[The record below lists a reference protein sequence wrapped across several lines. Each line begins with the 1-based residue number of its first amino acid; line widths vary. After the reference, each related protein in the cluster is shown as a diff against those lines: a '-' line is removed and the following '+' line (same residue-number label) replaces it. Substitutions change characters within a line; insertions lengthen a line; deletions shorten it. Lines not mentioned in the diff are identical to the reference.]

1 MLIRPSTL
9 LGILLNSTA
18 TRLPPTPFRM
28 SALGF
33 TVISQGRTTS
43 PAAVSAL
50 GLTIIRRF

>member
-9 LGILLNSTA
+9 LGTLLNSTA